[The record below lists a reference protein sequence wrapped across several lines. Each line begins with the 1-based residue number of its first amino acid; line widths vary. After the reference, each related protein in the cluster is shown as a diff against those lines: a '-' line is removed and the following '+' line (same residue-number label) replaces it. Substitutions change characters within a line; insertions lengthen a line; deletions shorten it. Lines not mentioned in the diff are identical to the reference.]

1 MIIIIYILIFLILVF
16 VSFIGFKAIGS
27 GIEAKKRNKYNKQI
41 KGSRKN
47 ISKELSVLNNLYKTG
62 AINKKEFNKAK
73 KKILSN

>member
-16 VSFIGFKAIGS
+16 VSFIGFKAIGA
-27 GIEAKKRNKYNKQI
+27 GIEAEKRNKYNKQI
-41 KGSRKN
+41 KGKRKN
-47 ISKELSVLNNLYKTG
+47 ITKELSVLNNLYKTG

>member
-16 VSFIGFKAIGS
+16 VSFIGFKGIGA

-41 KGSRKN
+41 KGTRKN
-47 ISKELSVLNNLYKTG
+47 ITKELSVLNNLYKSG